1 MNHSPSRVKKKK
13 LQTYR
18 SLTEPRGTRPAFSA
32 CVKRCC
38 SFFLLFFFFFKV
50 EDFRP
55 LQTTFES
62 VLYILIPDAGVL
74 LPCASF
80 YCNTYPDSGGASKWL
95 AQFAPLLLPR
105 APASEITTRLL

>member
-1 MNHSPSRVKKKK
+1 MLKDVAH
-13 LQTYR
+13 
-18 SLTEPRGTRPAFSA
+18 
-32 CVKRCC
+32 
-38 SFFLLFFFFFKV
+38 FFLLFFFFFKV